1 MSIIIETS
9 MNFCSNCGSAELV
22 KKIPEGDNLERFVC
36 NKCGHIHYQNPN
48 IVTGVLAYTDQ
59 DELILC
65 KRSIEP
71 RHGYWTLPAGFL
83 ENGESIEEGA
93 LRETKEETNSTVKID
108 DIYFM
113 FDIPQ
118 IGQFYVLYKASIEE
132 NSYSPTTESLEVE
145 LFSYDEIPWDELAFP
160 FVPIALEQFY
170 EDLNE
175 GYFPLRIREL
185 IKK

>member
-1 MSIIIETS
+1 
-9 MNFCSNCGSAELV
+9 
-22 KKIPEGDNLERFVC
+22 
-36 NKCGHIHYQNPN
+36 
-48 IVTGVLAYTDQ
+48 
-59 DELILC
+59 
-65 KRSIEP
+65 
-71 RHGYWTLPAGFL
+71 
-83 ENGESIEEGA
+83 
-93 LRETKEETNSTVKID
+93 
-108 DIYFM
+108 M

>member
-1 MSIIIETS
+1 M
-9 MNFCSNCGSAELV
+9 
-22 KKIPEGDNLERFVC
+22 
-36 NKCGHIHYQNPN
+36 Y
-48 IVTGVLAYTDQ
+48 
-59 DELILC
+59 
-65 KRSIEP
+65 KR
-71 RHGYWTLPAGFL
+71 
-83 ENGESIEEGA
+83 
-93 LRETKEETNSTVKID
+93 
-108 DIYFM
+108 
-113 FDIPQ
+113 Q
-118 IGQFYVLYKASIEE
+118 LYKASIEE

>member
-1 MSIIIETS
+1 MELGET
-9 MNFCSNCGSAELV
+9 L
-22 KKIPEGDNLERFVC
+22 
-36 NKCGHIHYQNPN
+36 Q
-48 IVTGVLAYTDQ
+48 
-59 DELILC
+59 
-65 KRSIEP
+65 
-71 RHGYWTLPAGFL
+71 
-83 ENGESIEEGA
+83 EGA

-118 IGQFYVLYKASIEE
+118 IGQFY
-132 NSYSPTTESLEVE
+132 
-145 LFSYDEIPWDELAFP
+145 
-160 FVPIALEQFY
+160 